1 MMTDFNTVADNLV
14 EQWLKDLGTMGI
26 EWDDIASLKLRI
38 SGEMEEATRD
48 HVIGDDLYE
57 DLLLICAMGSL
68 EIHERCLKALQKT
81 S

>member
-1 MMTDFNTVADNLV
+1 MSDFNTVANNLV
-14 EQWLKDLGTMGI
+14 EAWLKDLDSHDA
-26 EWDDIASLKLRI
+26 EWDDIATLKLRI
-38 SGEMEEATRD
+38 SGELEEATRD

>member
-1 MMTDFNTVADNLV
+1 MIDYNTVANNLV
-14 EQWLKDLGTMGI
+14 EGWLKDVGTMGI